1 MSAVVDTP
9 MFDVDDLCT
18 GSGPRVGRDAPIQ
31 SHMAADRSQRTMHAT
46 KRAVLEL
53 VLQKGE
59 LAGSEL
65 NALYL
70 LRASRHGWGKVA
82 PDTPRKRAGELAQ
95 DGFLSIRTQTSAGN
109 HLPEAVYSITA
120 KGREVLQ
127 TEGVLR

>member
-1 MSAVVDTP
+1 MT
-9 MFDVDDLCT
+9 MTTLFDVDDLFS

-53 VLQKGE
+53 VLQEGE

-65 NALYL
+65 NHLYL
-70 LRASRHGWGKVA
+70 VRASHHGWGKVA

-95 DGFLSIRTQTSAGN
+95 VGFLSIRTQTSAGN